1 MWCLLPE
8 THTLIRQNNFA
19 HTPKQKMF
27 YSLPNLKSVNTNR
40 HSRNPPLD
48 LFHYDGLLYH
58 RIYELVL

>member
-27 YSLPNLKSVNTNR
+27 YSLPNLKSVIQIAIT
-40 HSRNPPLD
+40 LD